1 MIWSESYRTI
11 LTESYLYPKDYAQAA
26 TTAQQGILSAMLG
39 KNIQAPVF
47 QTTKSLIGKS
57 ERLRMEFANFG
68 TNLYKAFREYY
79 RQGVTLKHT
88 YLWGYNHTLPV
99 AVIDGL
105 DYSETLSLTG
115 QTDLNSQLAGYRRL
129 FRFPRRLL
137 ECDARCQHGDGK
149 DNLHGGLHG

>member
-1 MIWSESYRTI
+1 MERKLPDHPYGKLPLSEGLCTGSHHGTAGHLVHYSGQEHPGTRIPNHQKPERKERT
-11 LTESYLYPKDYAQAA
+11 AA
-26 TTAQQGILSAMLG
+26 Y
-39 KNIQAPVF
+39 
-47 QTTKSLIGKS
+47 
-57 ERLRMEFANFG
+57 EFANFDP
-68 TNLYKAFREYY
+68 NLYKPFREYY